1 MIVVISKS
9 LTASLAGEEIPILPV
24 PLPDATNNAVSHEVE
39 ISTSIACSLNAGTT
53 WTISY
58 FI

>member
-1 MIVVISKS
+1 MVISKS
-9 LTASLAGEEIPILPV
+9 LTAASLGEEIPILPV
-24 PLPDATNNAVSHEVE
+24 PLPDATDNVVSYEVE
-39 ISTSIACSLNAGTT
+39 ISTSIACLLNTGTT